1 MISLTGIYKQYP
13 FSFSGAGT
21 NGARNPYVLENVNH
35 SIQQGE
41 FVYVIGDSG
50 AGKSTLLKML
60 YGEERPNRGMVEIM
74 GQDMGRVND
83 GTLQALRRRIGVI
96 FQDLRL
102 IDELPVY
109 DNVALSLE
117 AAGEAVSAGLKGR
130 GSWKKACSDV
140 LHAVGLMSVAKKI
153 VSTLS
158 GGERQRVAAARALIR
173 QPEILI
179 ADEPTGALDRDHTWS
194 LMDLFQ
200 KLHLR
205 GTTVILATHDR
216 EIVRRVRRRSCIL
229 KSGKLVVEDGVCIF

>member
-1 MISLTGIYKQYP
+1 MISLTGIYKNYGSPMSLPRNQ
-13 FSFSGAGT
+13 A
-21 NGARNPYVLENVNH
+21 NPYVLENVNLK
-35 SIQQGE
+35 IRKGE

-60 YGEERPNRGMVEIM
+60 YGDERPTRGMVEVL
-74 GQDMGRVND
+74 GQDMGRLPASD
-83 GTLQALRRRIGVI
+83 LQQFRRKIGVI

-102 IDELPVY
+102 IDGLSVY

-117 AAGEAVSAGLKGR
+117 TSEPLSKPKGR
-130 GSWKKACSDV
+130 GAWRRMCEDV
-140 LHAVGLMSVAKKI
+140 LHAVGMSSLSKKI
-153 VSTLS
+153 VSALS
-158 GGERQRVAAARALIR
+158 GGEKQRVAAARALVR

-200 KLHLR
+200 KLHLL